1 MIEKTILQEL
11 FRQHYNEMIHLAKTL
26 LYSDEEAEDMVQD
39 VFMRLIE
46 SDILPDKEKTRAY
59 LMTAVHNRCINRI
72 KQKSL
77 AEQVKSL
84 YSIETQSDWH
94 DIEERLQ
101 SLDSICH
108 YADCHLK
115 EPHRTIFRLR
125 FNDGMS
131 LKEIAQQ
138 LDMNLKT
145 VFKYISQSI
154 QSIQKNYRH

>member
-46 SDILPDKEKTRAY
+46 GDFLPDKEKTRAY

-72 KQKSL
+72 MQKSL

-138 LDMNLKT
+138 LNMNLKT

>member
-1 MIEKTILQEL
+1 M
-11 FRQHYNEMIHLAKTL
+11 
-26 LYSDEEAEDMVQD
+26 
-39 VFMRLIE
+39 
-46 SDILPDKEKTRAY
+46 
-59 LMTAVHNRCINRI
+59 
-72 KQKSL
+72 
-77 AEQVKSL
+77 KSL

-138 LDMNLKT
+138 LNMNLKT